1 MGFLPKRK
9 PPRPNYTPQQPPLI
23 GGLGTS
29 RGTVSKPK
37 DLPRPRLSRD
47 VPPLRPNNSQN

>member
-1 MGFLPKRK
+1 MAFLPKSK
-9 PPRPNYTPQQPPLI
+9 PPRPNYKPQRPPTR

-29 RGTVSKPK
+29 RGSVSKPK

-47 VPPLRPNNSQN
+47 VPGFVRNNSQG